1 MAKATNAE
9 TQQRIQQVYRQLLA
23 GSSRAQIIM
32 QFAAKWEVKNRQ
44 IDTYIRRAT
53 DMMVVDSEFHRKAE
67 FGKALARLNLQYR
80 TCLKD
85 KDQKTLLAVQKEIN
99 ALLSLYLPPPVQT
112 LQLLGIDQGA
122 INILNAE
129 LESRGLSL
137 AGVIQSMLKEI
148 GADGIG

>member
-1 MAKATNAE
+1 MAKATRAE

-23 GSSRAQIIM
+23 GSSRVQIM
-32 QFAAKWEVKNRQ
+32 QFAAKKEWAVKNRQ

-122 INILNAE
+122 INLLNAD
-129 LESRGLSL
+129 LASRGVSL
-137 AGVIQSMLKEI
+137 AQVIQSMLKEI
-148 GADGIG
+148 DADGL